1 VTIPPSDPTRVFAA
15 LSDPTRRRLIDW
27 LASGETGTATDFA
40 ARLPISRQAVARH
53 LNELA
58 DAGLV
63 SATRHGKEVRYRL
76 VPEPLAKAGSWLQQR
91 AAKWDRAL
99 TRLAEHVMEDPE
111 RGSNQRP

>member
-1 VTIPPSDPTRVFAA
+1 MTISSSDPARVFAA

-53 LNELA
+53 LGELA

-63 SATRHGKEVRYRL
+63 TATRHGKEMRYRL
-76 VPEPLAKAGSWLQQR
+76 VPEPLGDAGSWLQQR
-91 AAKWDRAL
+91 AAMWDRAL
-99 TRLAEHVMEDPE
+99 ERLTDHVTAPDQGPDQG
-111 RGSNQRP
+111 R